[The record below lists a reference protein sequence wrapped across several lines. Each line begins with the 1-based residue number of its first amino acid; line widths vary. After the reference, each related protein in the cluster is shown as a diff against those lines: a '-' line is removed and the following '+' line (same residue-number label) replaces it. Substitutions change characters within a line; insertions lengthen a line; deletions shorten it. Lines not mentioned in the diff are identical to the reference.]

1 LGGSR
6 PQALHCKKNFLSV
19 DKGPLISY
27 IVFMDKKIKRVMK
40 VLARKARGLDRK
52 AKVQEMLYGLS
63 CIACS
68 FNHIST
74 AEIGAMEKILKSA
87 ERARG

>member
-1 LGGSR
+1 
-6 PQALHCKKNFLSV
+6 
-19 DKGPLISY
+19 
-27 IVFMDKKIKRVMK
+27 MK
-40 VLARKARGLDRK
+40 VLARKAKGLDRR
-52 AKVQEMLYGLS
+52 AKVKEMLYGLS

-68 FNHIST
+68 FNHISS